1 MLKRHTYQE
10 IVKEFIQLRGD
21 KLMFLVT
28 NIEVYENLD
37 EDIQFKIDN
46 GLGLWSSKDHQ
57 IGEDVRKYMLPY
69 SLRKVEYEKNK
80 PHKLTSFK

>member
-1 MLKRHTYQE
+1 MLKRHTCQE
-10 IVKEFIQLRGD
+10 IVKEFIQQRGD
-21 KLMFLVT
+21 KLMFIVT

-46 GLGLWSSKDHQ
+46 GLGVWSSKDHE

-69 SLRKVEYEKNK
+69 TLRKVEYEKNK

>member
-1 MLKRHTYQE
+1 MLKRHTCQE
-10 IVKEFIQLRGD
+10 IVKEFIQQRGD
-21 KLMFLVT
+21 KLMFIVT
-28 NIEVYENLD
+28 DIEVYEKLD

-69 SLRKVEYEKNK
+69 TLRKVEYEKNR

>member
-1 MLKRHTYQE
+1 MLKRHTCQE
-10 IVKEFIQLRGD
+10 IVKEFIQQRGD
-21 KLMFLVT
+21 KLMFIVT
-28 NIEVYENLD
+28 NIEVYEKLD

-46 GLGLWSSKDHQ
+46 GLGLWSSKDHE

-69 SLRKVEYEKNK
+69 TLRKVEYEKNK

>member
-10 IVKEFIQLRGD
+10 IVKEFIQQRGV
-21 KLMFLVT
+21 KLMFIVT

-46 GLGLWSSKDHQ
+46 GLGIWSSKEHQ

-69 SLRKVEYEKNK
+69 TLRKVEYEKNR

>member
-1 MLKRHTYQE
+1 MLKRHTCQE
-10 IVKEFIQLRGD
+10 IVKEFIQQRGV

-28 NIEVYENLD
+28 NIEVYEKLD

-46 GLGLWSSKDHQ
+46 GLGVWSSKDHQ

-69 SLRKVEYEKNK
+69 TLRKVEYEKNK

>member
-1 MLKRHTYQE
+1 MLKRHTCQE
-10 IVKEFIQLRGD
+10 IVKEFIQQRGD
-21 KLMFLVT
+21 KLMFIVT
-28 NIEVYENLD
+28 DIEVYENLD

-69 SLRKVEYEKNK
+69 TLRKVEYEKNK

>member
-10 IVKEFIQLRGD
+10 IVKEFIQQRGD
-21 KLMFLVT
+21 KLMFIVT
-28 NIEVYENLD
+28 DIEVYENLD

-69 SLRKVEYEKNK
+69 TLRKVEYEKNK

>member
-1 MLKRHTYQE
+1 MK
-10 IVKEFIQLRGD
+10 
-21 KLMFLVT
+21 LVT
-28 NIEVYENLD
+28 KIEVYEKLD

-69 SLRKVEYEKNK
+69 TLKRVVYENNR
-80 PHKLTSFK
+80 PHSPTSYK

>member
-1 MLKRHTYQE
+1 MLKRHTCQE
-10 IVKEFIQLRGD
+10 IVKEFIQQRGD
-21 KLMFLVT
+21 KLMFIVT

-46 GLGLWSSKDHQ
+46 GLGIWSSKEHE

-69 SLRKVEYEKNK
+69 TLRKVEYEKNK

>member
-1 MLKRHTYQE
+1 MLKRHTCQE
-10 IVKEFIQLRGD
+10 IVKEFIQQRGD
-21 KLMFLVT
+21 KLMFIVT

-46 GLGLWSSKDHQ
+46 GLGLWSSKEHQ

-69 SLRKVEYEKNK
+69 TLRKVEYEKNK